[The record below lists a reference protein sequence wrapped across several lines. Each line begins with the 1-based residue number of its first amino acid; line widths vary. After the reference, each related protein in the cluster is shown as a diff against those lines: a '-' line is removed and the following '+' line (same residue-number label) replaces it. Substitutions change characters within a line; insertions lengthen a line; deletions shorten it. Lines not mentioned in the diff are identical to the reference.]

1 MITTLVCILLLLA
14 LPRVFMLTASLVVA
28 PVNIAKHWL
37 SDSSASLPQYFRN
50 RSDLVAELNQLRSDI
65 SMEDNA
71 FTIKALKKEN
81 KTLRSLLGNTKNEK
95 ILAGVIGRPGVLP
108 YDLLMLDQGS
118 NAGIVKGAPVF
129 IGEDTIIGV
138 VKSVTAG
145 TSLVEMITTNGFES
159 TVYII
164 GPDIYTNAIGIG
176 GGQLRVG
183 VPQGITLQEG
193 DLVVLPAVESG
204 VFGEISVVQSEASRP
219 EQYGY
224 ASPDIPIASI
234 RFVSVGKHPLTN
246 ISFEEA
252 QKNVEETTIS
262 VLTVPVPDDI
272 LVDTQSGT
280 STGTTT
286 NNEEDTLYEE

>member
-1 MITTLVCILLLLA
+1 
-14 LPRVFMLTASLVVA
+14 MLTASLVVA
-28 PVNIAKHWL
+28 PVNMAKHWL

-50 RSDLVAELNQLRSDI
+50 RSDLVTELKELRSEI
-65 SMEDNA
+65 STTGNT
-71 FTIKALKKEN
+71 FTIKALEKEN
-81 KTLRSLLGNTKNEK
+81 KTLRSLLGNTENKK

-118 NAGIVKGAPVF
+118 NAGIAKGAPVF
-129 IGEDTIIGV
+129 IGEDTIIGII
-138 VKSVTAG
+138 KSVTAD
-145 TSLVEMITTNGFES
+145 TSLVEMITTDDFHS

-164 GPDIYTNAIGIG
+164 GPDIYTNAVGIG

-224 ASPDIPIASI
+224 VSPNIPIASI

-246 ISFEEA
+246 ISFEDA
-252 QKNVEETTIS
+252 QKNVEETKIS

-286 NNEEDTLYEE
+286 NNEENTLYEE